1 MRMLDKEKVGGVG
14 QELCHPY
21 LFSCQPRPP
30 APVGPEGEELAHLGG
45 MSMCTGAEG
54 WEKGRMASQLEQP
67 SAVIMEFVVPRE
79 IRLTLNAKEG
89 SRYAS

>member
-1 MRMLDKEKVGGVG
+1 MHRGRGVG
-14 QELCHPY
+14 
-21 LFSCQPRPP
+21 
-30 APVGPEGEELAHLGG
+30 EG
-45 MSMCTGAEG
+45 
-54 WEKGRMASQLEQP
+54 KMASQLAQP